1 MKKCLNYAL
10 AYAILAMAGGVFYRE
25 FTRFNNF
32 SGNTTLGKV
41 HTHFFMLGMFMY
53 LIIAL
58 FMRENDFSGEKMF
71 KVFRAVYNTGVPLT
85 AIMLGVRGVTEVL
98 GLELSKGA
106 NAAIS
111 GIAGIGHII
120 TGVGIVLLI
129 VTLKKCAV
137 KSSVKAGKR

>member
-10 AYAILAMAGGVFYRE
+10 AYAILAMVGGVFYRE
-25 FTRFNNF
+25 FTKFNNF
-32 SGNTTLGKV
+32 TGNTALGKV

-58 FMRENDFSGEKMF
+58 FMRGNDFSGEKLF

-85 AIMLGVRGVTEVL
+85 GIMLGVRGVTEVL

-106 NAAIS
+106 DAAIS

-120 TGVGIVLLI
+120 TGAGIVLLI
-129 VTLKKCAV
+129 VTLKKCAASTKV
-137 KSSVKAGKR
+137 KS

>member
-10 AYAILAMAGGVFYRE
+10 AYAILAMVGGVFYRE
-25 FTRFNNF
+25 FTKFNNF
-32 SGNTTLGKV
+32 TGNTALGKV
-41 HTHFFMLGMFMY
+41 HTHFFMLGMFVY

-58 FMRENDFSGEKMF
+58 FMRGNDFSGEKLF

-85 AIMLGVRGVTEVL
+85 GIMLGVRGVTEVL

-106 NAAIS
+106 DAAIS

-120 TGVGIVLLI
+120 TGAGIVLLI
-129 VTLKKCAV
+129 VTLKKCAASAKV
-137 KSSVKAGKR
+137 KS

>member
-10 AYAILAMAGGVFYRE
+10 AYSILAMCGGVFYRE
-25 FTRFNNF
+25 FTKFNNF
-32 SGNTTLGKV
+32 TGNTALGKV
-41 HTHFFMLGMFMY
+41 HTHFFMLGMFVY

-58 FMRENDFSGEKMF
+58 FMRGNDFSGEKLF

-85 AIMLGVRGVTEVL
+85 GIMLGVRGVTEVM

-106 NAAIS
+106 DAAIS

-120 TGVGIVLLI
+120 TGAGIVLLI
-129 VTLKKCAV
+129 VTLKKCAASTKV
-137 KSSVKAGKR
+137 KS